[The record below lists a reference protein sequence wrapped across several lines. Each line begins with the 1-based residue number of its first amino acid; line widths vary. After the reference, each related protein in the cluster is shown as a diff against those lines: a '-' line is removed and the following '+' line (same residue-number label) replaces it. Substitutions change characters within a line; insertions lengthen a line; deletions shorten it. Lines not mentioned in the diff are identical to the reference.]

1 MRRRLTGIPPI
12 KALMTP
18 FPYFID
24 LDAALERAQG
34 MMRPKQIRHLPVM
47 SEGRLVGVISE
58 QAISRALEAAAG
70 EGQKR
75 GLRVRDVAQL
85 EPYIVDL
92 SVPADVV
99 LAQMAERHVDAAVI
113 VKRGRLAGIF
123 TMTDAYRAFAEYLR
137 TQFPDS
143 SGGDE
148 AA

>member
-1 MRRRLTGIPPI
+1 MSRQLKSIPPI

-24 LDAALERAQG
+24 LDAPLARARE
-34 MMRPKQIRHLPVM
+34 MMGPQHIRHLPVM
-47 SEGRLVGVISE
+47 SAGQLVGVVT
-58 QAISRALEAAAG
+58 EAAITRTAEAG
-70 EGQKR
+70 QREPSGED
-75 GLRVRDVAQL
+75 LLVRDVAQL

-99 LAQMAERHVDAAVI
+99 LTQMAQRHTDVAVV
-113 VKRGRLAGIF
+113 VKEDRLAGIF
-123 TMTDAYRAFAEYLR
+123 TMTDAYRAFADYLR
-137 TQFPDS
+137 TQFPNL

>member
-1 MRRRLTGIPPI
+1 VSRRLRAIPPI

-24 LDAALERAQG
+24 LDAALVGAQE
-34 MMRPKQIRHLPVM
+34 MMGPHEIRHLPVM
-47 SEGRLVGVISE
+47 SKGRLVGVVSE
-58 QAISRALEAAAG
+58 PAIARALEPG
-70 EGQKR
+70 TGGPPK
-75 GLRVRDVAQL
+75 GDLLVRDAAEL

-99 LAQMAERHVDAAVI
+99 LTQMAERHVDVAVV
-113 VKRGRLAGIF
+113 VKHGRLAGIF
-123 TMTDAYRAFAEYLR
+123 TMTDAFRGFAHFLQ
-137 TQFPDS
+137 TQFPNE

>member
-1 MRRRLTGIPPI
+1 MSRRLKAIPPI

-24 LDAALERAQG
+24 LDAPLERARE
-34 MMRPKQIRHLPVM
+34 MMGSQHIRHLPVM
-47 SEGRLVGVISE
+47 SEGRLVGVVSE
-58 QAISRALEAAAG
+58 EVVTRAAERSREERL
-70 EGQKR
+70 
-75 GLRVRDVAQL
+75 VRDVAQL

-99 LAQMAERHVDAAVI
+99 LTQMAQRHADVAVV
-113 VKRGRLAGIF
+113 VKHGRLAGIF

-137 TQFPDS
+137 TQFPNL